1 MAAVKLAIQIIG
13 NILAQRA
20 GYGIFR
26 DEMYYLICGRH
37 LAFGYVDQ
45 PPMVALQARLTE
57 ILFGYDH
64 MWSLRLI
71 SGIAGAFKVF
81 LTGALVWAMG
91 GRRAAAAL
99 AMLGVTVAGVYLGID
114 SYLSMNSFEPVFWLP
129 CALALIRI
137 VQAESLPNP
146 ERVVRN
152 WWIVLGVSAGLGLEN
167 KANEIFFLVAV
178 LIALVLTPQ
187 RRILA
192 SRWFGV
198 AVAIMVAL
206 ALPNLLWQIHNHWP
220 TLEWLIGI
228 SKSNKDVKLPPLRFL
243 LAQLMTLTPWTVF
256 LWLPGVIWL
265 LVSKTARPFRFLG
278 VLYLVYLPMMM
289 LLHAKDY
296 YLVPVYPIYFAAGA
310 MSWLPVHS
318 KSTVRMVRAS
328 GYALL
333 LVVGC
338 VLTFTFSVPVLS
350 PQKFVAWSKTMHF
363 QPKDSE
369 NHDATILPQFY
380 ADRFG
385 WHEMVEKVAAIY
397 NALPPNERAVTGIYT
412 GNYGEASAIN
422 LFGPKYGLPVAI
434 SGHQTYWLWGP
445 HGYTGQETII
455 INGAKL
461 ADMKPYYASCIV
473 AGRTDNPL
481 SMPWEKNL
489 IFLCRGR
496 KATFEA
502 DWKDFKYYY

>member
-1 MAAVKLAIQIIG
+1 MAAVKLAIQIAG

-26 DEMYYLICGRH
+26 DEIYYLICGRH

-45 PPMVALQARLTE
+45 PPMVALQARVTDV
-57 ILFGYDH
+57 LFGYDH
-64 MWSLRLI
+64 MWSLRLL
-71 SGIAGAFKVF
+71 SGIAGAAKVF

-91 GRRAAAAL
+91 GRRTAAAL
-99 AMLGVTVAGVYLGID
+99 AMLGVTVAGVFLGID

-137 VQAESLPNP
+137 AQAESLPGS
-146 ERVVRN
+146 EKIVRN

-167 KANEIFFLVAV
+167 KANEVFFLVAV
-178 LIALVLTPQ
+178 LIALLLTPQ

-198 AVAIMVAL
+198 AVGIMVAL
-206 ALPNLLWQIHNHWP
+206 ALPNLLWQVHNHWP
-220 TLEWLIGI
+220 TLEWLVGI
-228 SKSNKDVKLPPLRFL
+228 SKSNKDVKLPPLKFL
-243 LAQLMTLTPWTVF
+243 LGQMMMLTPWTVF
-256 LWLPGVIWL
+256 LWLSGVVWL
-265 LVSKTARPFRFLG
+265 LVSKTARTFRFLG
-278 VLYLVYLPMMM
+278 VLYVIYVPMML

-296 YLVPVYPIYFAAGA
+296 YLAPVYPIYFAAGA
-310 MSWLPVHS
+310 ICWLPVER
-318 KSTVRMVRAS
+318 KGALRAALVS
-328 GYALL
+328 AYAVLL
-333 LVVGC
+333 AVGF
-338 VLTFTFSVPVLS
+338 VLTVPFSIPVLS

-363 QPKDSE
+363 TPKDSE

-385 WHEMVEKVAAIY
+385 WHEMVEKVGRIY
-397 NALPPNERAVTGIYT
+397 NSLPPQERAVTGIYT

-445 HGYTGQETII
+445 HGYTGQEMII

-461 ADMKPYYASCIV
+461 ADMKSYYDSCVV
-473 AGRTDNPL
+473 ADRMDNPL

-489 IFLCRGR
+489 IFLCHGR
-496 KATFEA
+496 KGTYEA

>member
-1 MAAVKLAIQIIG
+1 
-13 NILAQRA
+13 
-20 GYGIFR
+20 
-26 DEMYYLICGRH
+26 
-37 LAFGYVDQ
+37 
-45 PPMVALQARLTE
+45 
-57 ILFGYDH
+57 
-64 MWSLRLI
+64 
-71 SGIAGAFKVF
+71 
-81 LTGALVWAMG
+81 
-91 GRRAAAAL
+91 
-99 AMLGVTVAGVYLGID
+99 
-114 SYLSMNSFEPVFWLP
+114 
-129 CALALIRI
+129 
-137 VQAESLPNP
+137 
-146 ERVVRN
+146 
-152 WWIVLGVSAGLGLEN
+152 
-167 KANEIFFLVAV
+167 
-178 LIALVLTPQ
+178 
-187 RRILA
+187 
-192 SRWFGV
+192 
-198 AVAIMVAL
+198 
-206 ALPNLLWQIHNHWP
+206 
-220 TLEWLIGI
+220 
-228 SKSNKDVKLPPLRFL
+228 
-243 LAQLMTLTPWTVF
+243 
-256 LWLPGVIWL
+256 
-265 LVSKTARPFRFLG
+265 
-278 VLYLVYLPMMM
+278 
-289 LLHAKDY
+289 
-296 YLVPVYPIYFAAGA
+296 
-310 MSWLPVHS
+310 
-318 KSTVRMVRAS
+318 MVRAS

-422 LFGPKYGLPVAI
+422 LFGPRYGLPVAI